1 MKTQLMI
8 LMFVVSVLLSSCV
21 VAPPEP
27 VTGSRD
33 AYYPQPTEDYYIV
46 KRGDTLSSIARG
58 YGISDYKT
66 IAYWNNLSPPYN
78 LRIGQRLVIS
88 PDNQSIQVPGLVTPL
103 PNQPTLGASSNIPR
117 PIYPAYA
124 RPGCGVQVL
133 SVTTFPHPC
142 PPSIHQCTGAHY
154 VIKNTSVTT
163 RTVTV
168 EYRYLRQV
176 DVLRS
181 NIQIP
186 PNGLI
191 DGKAYEVTNT
201 VGTQNII
208 ISHCY

>member
-1 MKTQLMI
+1 MNTQLMI
-8 LMFVVSVLLSSCV
+8 LIFVVSVLFSSCV
-21 VAPPEP
+21 VPPQSQGPLRGEYVYGQATETEYFVEP
-27 VTGSRD
+27 
-33 AYYPQPTEDYYIV
+33 
-46 KRGDTLSSIARG
+46 GDTLYKIAQK
-58 YGISDYKT
+58 YGISDFKT
-66 IAYWNNLSPPYN
+66 IAYWNNLSPPYE

-88 PDNQSIQVPGLVTPL
+88 PDNQPIQVPDSATPQ
-103 PNQPTLGASSNIPR
+103 PNQPNLGARSMPR
-117 PIYPAYA
+117 PIYPAPT
-124 RPGCGVQVL
+124 RPGCGVQVV

-168 EYRYLRQV
+168 EYRHLGQI

-186 PNGLI
+186 ANGLI

-201 VGTQNII
+201 IGTQNIF

>member
-1 MKTQLMI
+1 MNTQLMI

-21 VAPPEP
+21 VAPPTP
-27 VTGSRD
+27 IGSPGGD
-33 AYYPQPTEDYYIV
+33 VYPQSTSEYFVEP
-46 KRGDTLSSIARG
+46 GDTLYKIAQM
-58 YGISDYKT
+58 YGISDFKT
-66 IAYWNNLSPPYN
+66 IAYWNNLSYPYD
-78 LRIGQRLVIS
+78 LMIGQRLVIS
-88 PDNQSIQVPGLVTPL
+88 PSNQPIQVPGLVTPQQ
-103 PNQPTLGASSNIPR
+103 NQPNLGARSMPR
-117 PIYPAYA
+117 PIYPAPT
-124 RPGCGVQVL
+124 RPGCGVQVV

-168 EYRYLRQV
+168 EYRHLGQI

-186 PNGLI
+186 ANGLI
-191 DGKAYEVTNT
+191 DGKAYEVTNA